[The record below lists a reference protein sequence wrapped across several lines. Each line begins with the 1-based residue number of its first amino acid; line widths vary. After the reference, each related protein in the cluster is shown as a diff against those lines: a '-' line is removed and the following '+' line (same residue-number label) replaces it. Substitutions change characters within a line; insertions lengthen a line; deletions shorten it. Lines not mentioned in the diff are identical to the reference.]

1 MNKAVIIG
9 LGLIGGSIALELRK
23 RCGYTLWGIDANPAH
38 INKAIALGIIDN
50 EVDYEAI
57 KEADVVIIS
66 VPVHITPQV
75 VAKALDYVGEQTLVF
90 DVGSVKERICKHVEN
105 HSNRSHFVAGH
116 PLAGTEFSGPE
127 SAVYDLFDGK
137 VMVLCDTEKSH
148 WKHLD
153 KAIEISKKLNM
164 RVKMM
169 PAHDHDLHAAYVS
182 HLSHVISFV
191 LGQTVLDIERNEQ
204 QIFDMA
210 STGFA
215 STARLAKSSPST
227 WSPIFLE
234 NKKHVLRSLEE
245 YIKNLQNFKQLIEKE
260 DDENIR
266 KTIKEINYIK
276 KVLQK

>member
-169 PAHDHDLHAAYVS
+169 PANDHDLHAAYVS

-245 YIKNLQNFKQLIEKE
+245 YIKNLQNFKQLIENE